1 MPEPK
6 VKGADV
12 CRILEDYILRYDH
25 MPRGEVV
32 EILAFRAGIST
43 RTIYRI
49 LQGSRP
55 WLDLGQADSLL
66 VAADA
71 HLNDVEVK

>member
-6 VKGADV
+6 VNGADV
-12 CRILEDYILRYDH
+12 CRILEEYIARYDH
-25 MPRGEVV
+25 MPRGEAV
-32 EILAFRAGIST
+32 EILAFRAEVST

-49 LQGSRP
+49 LQGSRA
-55 WLDLGQADSLL
+55 WLDLGQADRLL